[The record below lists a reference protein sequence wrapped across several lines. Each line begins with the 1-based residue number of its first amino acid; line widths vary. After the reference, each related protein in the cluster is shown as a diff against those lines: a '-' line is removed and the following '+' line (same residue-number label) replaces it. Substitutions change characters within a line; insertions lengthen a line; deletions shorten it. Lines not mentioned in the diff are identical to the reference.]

1 MASSD
6 SEHRGRQRRR
16 NTSSHAVPRRRFP
29 SAAADDQFLREYD
42 VKGPAPVGPL
52 TQLLREVALSARSRS
67 RSASTVRARSRPVE
81 SRYQYNERTFA
92 QDNAAARSRSQSTVR
107 ERSRS
112 VSTVRARSRPVE
124 SRYRY
129 NERIFE
135 QDTNSAAEMANN
147 NAFPPLDTSMN
158 NAPRNAASPTT
169 PHPGSAV
176 NGNGAGPAN
185 YMATLPVGHQQ
196 DLNFLYAQIQELGGI
211 LRSNREKVN
220 VITQTAEEVAR
231 RANGAL
237 GDGEGMPETE
247 RARMREIERELAKA
261 KQLVEAYKHEQKEN
275 TNLIAMYEDA
285 LGTATE
291 QIRNYCG
298 GIEERFLAQRRH
310 YNNLLQ
316 QEKDDHLQ
324 SRLEK
329 DHWFAQTLKV
339 CEMIRTAYRLRTEEW
354 GEEYTIISALQAE
367 VRCYRRLLGMEVE
380 RPEDETGWPYLKDLP
395 LNDQA

>member
-1 MASSD
+1 
-6 SEHRGRQRRR
+6 
-16 NTSSHAVPRRRFP
+16 
-29 SAAADDQFLREYD
+29 
-42 VKGPAPVGPL
+42 
-52 TQLLREVALSARSRS
+52 
-67 RSASTVRARSRPVE
+67 
-81 SRYQYNERTFA
+81 
-92 QDNAAARSRSQSTVR
+92 
-107 ERSRS
+107 
-112 VSTVRARSRPVE
+112 
-124 SRYRY
+124 
-129 NERIFE
+129 
-135 QDTNSAAEMANN
+135 
-147 NAFPPLDTSMN
+147 
-158 NAPRNAASPTT
+158 
-169 PHPGSAV
+169 
-176 NGNGAGPAN
+176 
-185 YMATLPVGHQQ
+185 
-196 DLNFLYAQIQELGGI
+196 
-211 LRSNREKVN
+211 
-220 VITQTAEEVAR
+220 
-231 RANGAL
+231 
-237 GDGEGMPETE
+237 
-247 RARMREIERELAKA
+247 MREIERELAKA
-261 KQLVEAYKHEQKEN
+261 KQLVDAYKHEQKEN

-354 GEEYTIISALQAE
+354 GEEYTIISGLQAE